1 MSSLGSISIVVIRKE
16 QKPARNPL
24 KSDQQSDHQS
34 DTSSDSSSD
43 SDENEPTLP
52 DDDSIENLA
61 PKETIQPVTLEQKS
75 VDINYPKNLIFIFFQ
90 RKSKTP
96 IHSSQSDKF
105 N

>member
-1 MSSLGSISIVVIRKE
+1 MVIRKE

-52 DDDSIENLA
+52 DDDSIENII
-61 PKETIQPVTLEQKS
+61 PKETIQPVPIEQQKS
-75 VDINYPKNLIFIFFQ
+75 VDINYQKFLIFILFQ

-96 IHSSQSDKF
+96 IYPRQSDKF